1 MNEINLSNGGNPPYY
16 PHQSDELR
24 PSGDQSETDG
34 FCAAMEG
41 RMAEPN
47 SELDAD
53 DEASGRLIA
62 YARVST
68 QDQRLDLQLNALS
81 AAGCEEVFTD
91 HGVSGARGRRPG
103 LDRMLQELRRGDT
116 VVVFKLDRLGRSVVN
131 LSNLLA
137 RFESEGVHFRSL
149 SEGIDTTTMGGR
161 LVYNLLSAIAEF
173 QRDLIIEN
181 TVEGLRAA
189 KQRGSQIG
197 RPRSLTP
204 SDAADA
210 RKRLRQP
217 GARPADVAAHLGVSR
232 STLDRSIKRLTSD
245 TAA

>member
-1 MNEINLSNGGNPPYY
+1 MSR
-16 PHQSDELR
+16 LR
-24 PSGDQSETDG
+24 PDETAQD
-34 FCAAMEG
+34 
-41 RMAEPN
+41 EPIP
-47 SELDAD
+47 ST
-53 DEASGRLIA
+53 GRLIA

-68 QDQRLDLQLNALS
+68 PDQRLDMQLNAFA
-81 AAGCEEVFTD
+81 AAGCDLVFTD
-91 HGVSGARGRRPG
+91 HGVSGAKGCRPG

-137 RFESEGVHFRSL
+137 RFEAEGVHFRSL

-189 KQRGSQIG
+189 KQRGSRIG
-197 RPRSLTP
+197 RPRSLSP
-204 SDAADA
+204 ADAAEA
-210 RKRLRQP
+210 RRRLRQP
-217 GARPADVAAHLGVSR
+217 GAGRADIAARLGVSR
-232 STLDRSIKRLTSD
+232 STLDRALKRLVREGITGRPGSSSGPPD
-245 TAA
+245 PRDAAPEPRHPGERTQRKTLRAS